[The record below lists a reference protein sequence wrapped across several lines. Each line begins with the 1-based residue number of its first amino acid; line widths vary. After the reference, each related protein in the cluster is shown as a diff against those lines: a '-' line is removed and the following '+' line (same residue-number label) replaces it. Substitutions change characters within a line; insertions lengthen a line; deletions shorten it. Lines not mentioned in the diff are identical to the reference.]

1 MASLKLWN
9 WWSNLCLILL
19 QIQPDRFITNLVFR
33 FIYIT
38 LINENCIIMSALE
51 IKLEIFDKL
60 KNVED
65 VNLLEKIRNLL
76 KNADTSEVY
85 QFDQYELDM
94 LRESEEDIKYG
105 RVISQED
112 LDKEDLEWLSE

>member
-1 MASLKLWN
+1 
-9 WWSNLCLILL
+9 
-19 QIQPDRFITNLVFR
+19 
-33 FIYIT
+33 
-38 LINENCIIMSALE
+38 MSTLE

-60 KNVED
+60 KNVQD
-65 VNLLEKIRNLL
+65 VSLLEKTRNLL

-85 QFDQYELDM
+85 QFEQYELDM

-112 LDKEDLEWLSE
+112 LDTEDLEWLSE

>member
-1 MASLKLWN
+1 
-9 WWSNLCLILL
+9 
-19 QIQPDRFITNLVFR
+19 
-33 FIYIT
+33 
-38 LINENCIIMSALE
+38 MSTLE

-60 KNVED
+60 KNIED
-65 VNLLEKIRNLL
+65 VSLLEKIRNLL
-76 KNADTSEVY
+76 KNADTSDIY
-85 QFDQYELDM
+85 QFEDYELDM

>member
-1 MASLKLWN
+1 
-9 WWSNLCLILL
+9 
-19 QIQPDRFITNLVFR
+19 
-33 FIYIT
+33 
-38 LINENCIIMSALE
+38 MSTLE

-60 KNVED
+60 KNIED
-65 VNLLEKIRNLL
+65 VSLLEKIRNLL
-76 KNADTSEVY
+76 KNVDTEDVY
-85 QFDQYELDM
+85 QFEQYELDM